1 MFSAIL
7 ASMTSIHEGLANV
20 SDGST
25 TTSGSFFTTELSL
38 DAPGATR
45 TADDDMQST
54 ADAVRLSATI
64 TILATST
71 TAEDEQHM
79 MKVLQ
84 RALKRSEMRV
94 EDAINRTEQLQI
106 AMQGHLGPTELVH
119 HLRTVGILENDENL
133 DESSFLEQGFF
144 RKMFSS
150 PMRCLC
156 SMICG
161 GLSLTWIHG

>member
-106 AMQGHLGPTELVH
+106 AMQGHLGPKELVGTD
-119 HLRTVGILENDENL
+119 RTGAPPPD
-133 DESSFLEQGFF
+133 
-144 RKMFSS
+144 
-150 PMRCLC
+150 
-156 SMICG
+156 G
-161 GLSLTWIHG
+161 GDLGER